1 MRTNDVRIVEVGPR
15 DGLQN
20 EKQTVL
26 TELKLE
32 LIERLAVADSFYLAT
47 ASVDGQPYIQH
58 RGGPPGFIR
67 VLDRHRIAFAD
78 YRGNRQY
85 ISTGNLSENDRAQM
99 FVMDY
104 VNQRRVKIWGRA
116 VTTQDPAIIAQL
128 MPDGYRAQA
137 EQAIILTVDVW
148 DLNCPQHIPIK
159 LPIGEVEP
167 IIADLRA
174 ILCPIGF
181 HHPGLGTFDVKNES
195 VLLPEFLD
203 GLP

>member
-1 MRTNDVRIVEVGPR
+1 MDEAAPTPSDIFFSPAVKAVQAARGSRESYARAAARGAFRTEITD
-15 DGLQN
+15 D
-20 EKQTVL
+20 
-26 TELKLE
+26 
-32 LIERLAVADSFYLAT
+32 LIDRLAVADSFYLAT
-47 ASVDGQPYIQH
+47 ASADGQPYIQH

-67 VLDRHRIAFAD
+67 VLDCHRIAFAD

-159 LPIGEVEP
+159 LAASDVEP

-174 ILCPIGF
+174 RVAALEAE
-181 HHPGLGTFDVKNES
+181 LAAARR
-195 VLLPEFLD
+195 
-203 GLP
+203 

>member
-1 MRTNDVRIVEVGPR
+1 MDNATSTPSDIFFSPAVKTVQAARGSRESYARMAARGAFRTEITD
-15 DGLQN
+15 D
-20 EKQTVL
+20 
-26 TELKLE
+26 

-47 ASVDGQPYIQH
+47 ASADGQPYIQH

-128 MPDGYRAQA
+128 MADGYRAQA

-159 LPIGEVEP
+159 LAVGDVEP
-167 IIADLRA
+167 IIANLRA
-174 ILCPIGF
+174 RVATLEAE
-181 HHPGLGTFDVKNES
+181 LAAARR
-195 VLLPEFLD
+195 
-203 GLP
+203 